1 MSNPRPSPVYV
12 FAGVVS
18 WPVVR
23 LLFRTRWEGRELV
36 PRTGGAVL
44 AANHNSNFDAWP
56 LALGLF
62 PGRYMRFMAKAELF
76 WPPLG
81 TMVKAL
87 GGFKVHRGE
96 PDRTA
101 LTTAVELCR
110 GGYIVVMFPEGTRRR
125 KGLRKRRDPESHT
138 GAARIALRA
147 GVPLVPAAVK
157 GTDRLSRLG
166 PIRVAYGSPI
176 PIDDLRGSDRRS
188 AAARATERVMAEIA
202 RLEEG
207 L

>member
-1 MSNPRPSPVYV
+1 MTNPRPSVAYLLT
-12 FAGVVS
+12 GMLS

-23 LLFRTRWEGRELV
+23 FLFRTRWEGRELV
-36 PRTGGAVL
+36 PASGGYVL

-56 LALGLF
+56 LVLGLF
-62 PGRYMRFMAKAELF
+62 PRRYMRFMAKSELF

-81 TMVKAL
+81 AVLKAL

-96 PDRTA
+96 PDRSA

-110 GGYIVVMFPEGTRRR
+110 EGHIVVMFPEGTRRR
-125 KGLRKRRDPESHT
+125 KGLWKQREPEQHT

-147 GVPLVPAAVK
+147 GVPLVPAAVR

-166 PIRVAYGSPI
+166 PIRVAYGRPI
-176 PIDDLRGSDRRS
+176 PIDDLYSSDRRT
-188 AAARATERVMAEIA
+188 AAARATDRVMAEIA
-202 RLEEG
+202 RLEDG